1 MRSMLST
8 TDAGLARN
16 AGSFGMS
23 LRPTSL
29 VFSPRVATWDK
40 QPKMPGI
47 IAVEKMTGRMAKM
60 LLSS

>member
-1 MRSMLST
+1 MKNMLST
-8 TDAGLARN
+8 ADAGLART

-29 VFSPRVATWDK
+29 VFSPRVSTWNK

-60 LLSS
+60 LMSS